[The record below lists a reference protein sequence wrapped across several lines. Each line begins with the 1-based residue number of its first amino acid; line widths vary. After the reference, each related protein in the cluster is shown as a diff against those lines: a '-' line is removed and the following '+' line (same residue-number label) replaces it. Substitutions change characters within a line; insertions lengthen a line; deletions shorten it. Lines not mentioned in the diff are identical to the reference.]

1 MAGHW
6 VEGLRSGGLYGVL
19 LRGAHVASVEVIL
32 GRNGGHVIIRTGS
45 TLYFPPTSPSSP
57 SCQGWLLVELWLRAD
72 RNTVLL
78 NYHMMCILLC
88 CASGITMIV
97 ILWMIHMVNNKMV

>member
-19 LRGAHVASVEVIL
+19 LRWAHVASVEVIL

-45 TLYFPPTSPSSP
+45 ILYFPPDITIITIMPGVVACRALATS
-57 SCQGWLLVELWLRAD
+57 
-72 RNTVLL
+72 
-78 NYHMMCILLC
+78 
-88 CASGITMIV
+88 
-97 ILWMIHMVNNKMV
+97 